1 MQALAVEAVS
11 AQPLQLQ
18 QAQGSASAADR
29 GCAHAGSGGAIWASR
44 GPEFRLDMN
53 NMQYHNVT
61 NVYVEL

>member
-29 GCAHAGSGGAIWASR
+29 GCWIGRRDLGIARA
-44 GPEFRLDMN
+44 
-53 NMQYHNVT
+53 
-61 NVYVEL
+61 